1 MQKNTVKT
9 PSHTPSSN
17 RGQISHGCIKSYFGG
32 TGCHNQISLKIVD
45 NRVVSCDDTIVKML
59 NNISFYADN
68 APEFRT
74 SNGRTGSTKF
84 LHSSGAPFLCE
95 VFS

>member
-1 MQKNTVKT
+1 MSKNTVKT
-9 PSHTPSSN
+9 PSGAPSSN
-17 RGQISHGCIKSYFGG
+17 RGQISHGYIKSYFVG
-32 TGCHNQISLKIVD
+32 TGYHNQISMKIVD
-45 NRVVSCDDTIVKML
+45 NRVVSWDDTRVKML

>member
-1 MQKNTVKT
+1 MPINTLKT
-9 PSHTPSSN
+9 PSGAPSSN
-17 RGQISHGCIKSYFGG
+17 CEKISHGYIKSYFVA
-32 TGCHNQISLKIVD
+32 TGYHNQIGRKSVD
-45 NRVVSCDDTIVKML
+45 NRAVSWDDISVKIL
-59 NNISFYADN
+59 SNISFYADN

-95 VFS
+95 VSP